1 MLLLGTAIV
10 LSLSLTGVVSADDRY
25 VDSIDSL
32 TDGQTG
38 TTYVSYNVPS
48 STYHVSIPAN
58 IEFTRVDDVMNSY
71 VNVTNVLLASGHAAK
86 VTVRSEHGWE
96 MLLHTSINNADR
108 SKPGIYYNM
117 TYYHYPDN
125 SATITDLNPYVID
138 PLSEKEICIIS
149 DHQDLVSVPVG
160 FKISNHGDIDHS
172 GQYQDKLTFTIET
185 VTVP

>member
-10 LSLSLTGVVSADDRY
+10 LSLSLTGVVSAGN

-38 TTYVSYNVPS
+38 VTYVSYNVPS
-48 STYHVSIPAN
+48 SIYHVSIPAN
-58 IEFTRVDDVMNSY
+58 FEFLSVEDVMNSY

-86 VTVRSEHGWE
+86 VTVRSEHGWK
-96 MLLHTSINNADR
+96 MLLHTSVNVPDGN
-108 SKPGIYYNM
+108 KPGIYYNM

-125 SATITDLNPYVID
+125 SATITDLNSYVID

-149 DHQDLVSVPVG
+149 DQQDLVSVPVG
-160 FKISNHGDIDHS
+160 FRISDYSYIDHS
-172 GQYQDKLTFTIET
+172 GQYQDKLTFTVET